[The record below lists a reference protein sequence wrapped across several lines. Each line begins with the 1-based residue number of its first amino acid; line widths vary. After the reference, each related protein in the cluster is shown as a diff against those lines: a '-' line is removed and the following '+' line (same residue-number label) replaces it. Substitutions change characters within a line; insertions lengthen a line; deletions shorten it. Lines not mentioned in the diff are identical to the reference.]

1 MAHTLY
7 LYYSIQCPIYFNMC
21 ARSPQK
27 CIDPFD
33 VFLLPGN
40 SWQWFFRPDSSC
52 RKACRKCMRIMVQVV
67 ATQIICLFSSRTLG
81 KNDPIWL
88 AHIFE
93 MGWFNHPFCLLKFEQ
108 DRCPDACWWDERYIY
123 LPEKSSVFFSEIWSP
138 QKIIKNRPRTWNW
151 TILEGLYP
159 CIHLFSPQNKQWNCG
174 PKCQFLS
181 KFVDFTAAHI
191 FKFGYLGIS
200 WSKVV
205 ICFTTTQL

>member
-1 MAHTLY
+1 
-7 LYYSIQCPIYFNMC
+7 MC

-40 SWQWFFRPDSSC
+40 SWQWFFRPDGSC

-123 LPEKSSVFFSEIWSP
+123 LPEKSSVFFVWNLEP
-138 QKIIKNRPRTWNW
+138 PKNHQKQTSDLKLDNIGGSLSMYTFIFP
-151 TILEGLYP
+151 
-159 CIHLFSPQNKQWNCG
+159 
-174 PKCQFLS
+174 PKKTVKL
-181 KFVDFTAAHI
+181 
-191 FKFGYLGIS
+191 
-200 WSKVV
+200 WSKMPIFVK
-205 ICFTTTQL
+205 ICRLHSCAYL